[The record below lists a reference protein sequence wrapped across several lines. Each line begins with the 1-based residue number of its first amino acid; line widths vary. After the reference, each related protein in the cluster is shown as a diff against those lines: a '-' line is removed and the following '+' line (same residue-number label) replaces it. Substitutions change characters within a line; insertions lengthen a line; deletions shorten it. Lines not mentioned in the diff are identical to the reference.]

1 MTMKNDSAPVD
12 WVERAAVSASL
23 LCLVHCLA
31 LPFLLAALPALA
43 TIVPVSESFHLW
55 VLAFAVPASA
65 IALLSGMTRHGTT
78 WLLVPGAIGL
88 ALLASGAIPFG
99 TTRWETPLTIIGSLT
114 LAGTHLL
121 NWRRRHAAR

>member
-1 MTMKNDSAPVD
+1 MTTNNDSVPID
-12 WVERAAVSASL
+12 WVERAAMSASL

-43 TIVPVSESFHLW
+43 TIIPLSESFHLW

-78 WLLVPGAIGL
+78 WLLAPGTIGL
-88 ALLASGAIPFG
+88 TLLASGAIPFG
-99 TTRWETPLTIIGSLT
+99 TTRWETPLTIVGSLI

-121 NWRRRHAAR
+121 NWRLRHAAR